1 MAECYSLAQNC
12 RLSLNIRIIST
23 SSSSSRRWRSSAN
36 FAGYRDSC
44 RLLKFSSISLQWHVL
59 PAGIFV
65 FWFAA
70 SNPDDETNQDL
81 TGSRATVK
89 STNLQHSAVAIPR
102 CHYCKFVLLTVAVS
116 SLDLYCTEMLKSKNH
131 LLFILWK
138 VGLVI
143 TAWSVVSGHSQWSH
157 LPRAAFFTA
166 SAKVLFS

>member
-1 MAECYSLAQNC
+1 MAEYYSLAQNC

-23 SSSSSRRWRSSAN
+23 SSSSSDEGAWPILLDIVTPADCSN
-36 FAGYRDSC
+36 FPQFHNSGM
-44 RLLKFSSISLQWHVL
+44 FL

-116 SLDLYCTEMLKSKNH
+116 SLDLYCTEMLKNQNH

-138 VGLVI
+138 VGLVV

-157 LPRAAFFTA
+157 LPTAAFSMA